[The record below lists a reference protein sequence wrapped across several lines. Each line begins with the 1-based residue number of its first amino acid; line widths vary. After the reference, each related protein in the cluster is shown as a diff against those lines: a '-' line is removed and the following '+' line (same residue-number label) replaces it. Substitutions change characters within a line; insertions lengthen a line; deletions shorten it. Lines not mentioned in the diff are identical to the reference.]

1 MCGIAG
7 FILGPEHRAA
17 AGTGGIPLDD
27 AARRAMVT
35 AMTDTMQT
43 RGPDGAGVW
52 VEGPAA
58 LGHRRLSIIDLAA
71 GSQPMLDAGGR
82 AAVTFNGEIYN
93 YRELRAELE
102 AKGFAFATG
111 SDTEV
116 ILNGWL
122 AWGESCLDRF
132 EGMFA
137 FALWDRHTRTLFA
150 ARDRYGKKPFFY
162 TLQNGVFAFASE
174 LSALRALPFL
184 RFTTGRDQL
193 AQFLAYEYCP
203 TPGSIHREAFKLPPA
218 HLLIFR
224 DGQVRTAP
232 YWTLPVPAESAGAS
246 EPELCE
252 RLVSLLDRAVERRLV
267 SDVPLGMFL
276 SGGLDSSLVA
286 ALMARHSSRVKTFSI
301 GFKEASYD
309 ESGYA
314 RMVAQRLGT
323 DHTERIL
330 DANACGSLLPEIVER
345 FDEPMSDPSI
355 VPTFLLSALTREK
368 VTVALGGDG
377 GDELFAGYE
386 TFYAMRLADWYARL
400 PRFMRAMAK
409 PLCGLLP
416 QSSGYV
422 NLRLMTRTFLDGADN
437 PPWQRTQRWL
447 TPYPPE
453 LLRGVMAGHM
463 PGQALDLSPEALFAP
478 TRALYDAY
486 PAKTPLAKSFAVFAR
501 QFLLDYILVKV
512 DRCSMMHSL
521 EVRAPLLDRD
531 VAEFVWRLPVDLKL
545 RGLCGK
551 YLLRRAAAG
560 LVPDAVL
567 RRPKRGFLIP
577 VAGWLRGV
585 LRPLMEDLLSEAA
598 LRRQGLFDPRA
609 VGRLVDEH
617 LSGRADRRRPLWTLL
632 VLQLWLRRHAPTI
645 V

>member
-7 FILGPEHRAA
+7 FILGPGHRSTPGAA
-17 AGTGGIPLDD
+17 PADET
-27 AARRAMVT
+27 ARRALVA
-35 AMTDTMQT
+35 AMADTMRT

-71 GSQPMLDAGGR
+71 GAQPMLDIGGR
-82 AAVTFNGEIYN
+82 ATVVFNGEIYN

-102 AKGFAFATG
+102 AEGLAFATG

-122 AWGESCLDRF
+122 AWGEQCLDRF

-137 FALWDRHTRTLFA
+137 FALWDRATHTLFA

-162 TLQNGVFAFASE
+162 TEQNGVFAFASE
-174 LSALRALPFL
+174 LSALRTLPFL
-184 RFTTGRDQL
+184 RLTTSRAQL
-193 AQFLAYEYCP
+193 GQFLVYEYCP
-203 TPGSIHREAFKLPPA
+203 TPATIHREACKLPPA
-218 HLLIFR
+218 HFLLHR
-224 DGQVRTAP
+224 GGVTRTAP
-232 YWTLPVPAESAGAS
+232 YWSLPVPAGKAEAS
-246 EPELCE
+246 KPELRQ
-252 RLVSLLDRAVERRLV
+252 RLLELLDQAVTRRLV
-267 SDVPLGMFL
+267 SDVPLGVFL

-286 ALMARHSSRVKTFSI
+286 ALMARHGGRIKTFSI
-301 GFKEASYD
+301 GFSEASYD
-309 ESGYA
+309 ESSYA
-314 RMVAQRLGT
+314 RLVAERIGSE
-323 DHTERIL
+323 HTERIL
-330 DANACGSLLPEIVER
+330 DANACGALLPEIVER
-345 FDEPMSDPSI
+345 LDEPMSDPSM
-355 VPTFLLSALTREK
+355 VPTYLLSQLTREK

-400 PRFMRAMAK
+400 PGFARAVAR

-416 QSSGYV
+416 QSSGYM
-422 NLRLMTRTFLDGADN
+422 NPRLMARTFLDGADN
-437 PPWQRTQRWL
+437 PAWQRTQRWL
-447 TPYPPE
+447 APFSPE
-453 LLRGVMAGHM
+453 LLRRVMPD
-463 PGQALDLSPEALFAP
+463 PGLDLSPEEVFRP
-478 TRALYDAY
+478 TRALYDSY
-486 PAKTPLAKSFAVFAR
+486 PAPTPLEKCFAVLAR

-531 VAEFVWRLPVDLKL
+531 LAEFVWRLPVNLKL
-545 RGLCGK
+545 RGLSGK
-551 YLLRRAAAG
+551 HLLRRAAVG
-560 LVPDAVL
+560 LVPEEIL

-585 LRPLMEDLLSEAA
+585 LRPLVRDLLCETA
-598 LRRQGLFDPRA
+598 LKRQGLFDPHA
-609 VGRLVDEH
+609 VARLVDEH
-617 LSGRADRRRPLWTLL
+617 MQGRADHRRPLWTML
-632 VLQLWLRRHAPTI
+632 VLQLWLRRHAPDI

>member
-1 MCGIAG
+1 VCGIAG
-7 FILGPEHRAA
+7 FILGPGFRSGVGTAPSNDELRAELVTSMT
-17 AGTGGIPLDD
+17 GTML
-27 AARRAMVT
+27 
-35 AMTDTMQT
+35 T

-58 LGHRRLSIIDLAA
+58 LGHRRLSIIDLAT
-71 GSQPMLDAGGR
+71 GTQPMRDATGHTV
-82 AAVTFNGEIYN
+82 VTFNGEIYN

-102 AKGFAFATG
+102 AKGFAFSTS

-122 AWGESCLDRF
+122 AWGEGCLDRF

-137 FALWDRHTRTLFA
+137 FALWDRTTHTLFA

-184 RFTTGRDQL
+184 RFTTGREQL

-203 TPGSIHREAFKLPPA
+203 TPSTIHREAHKLQPA
-218 HLLIFR
+218 HSLVLH
-224 DGQVRTAP
+224 DGKLRITP
-232 YWTLPVPAESAGAS
+232 YWTLPLPDETSRVS

-252 RLVSLLDRAVERRLV
+252 RLVELLDRAVQRRLV
-267 SDVPLGMFL
+267 SDVPLGVFL

-286 ALMARHSSRVKTFSI
+286 ALMARHGSRTKTFSI
-301 GFKEASYD
+301 GFHEASYD
-309 ESGYA
+309 ESRYA
-314 RMVAQRLGT
+314 RLVASRLGT
-323 DHTERIL
+323 EHHERIL
-330 DANACGSLLPEIVER
+330 DASACGALLPEIVER
-345 FDEPMSDPSI
+345 LDEPMSDPSI
-355 VPTFLLSALTREK
+355 VPTYLLSALTREH

-400 PRFMRAMAK
+400 PGCLRALAR
-409 PLCGLLP
+409 PLSSLLP

-422 NLRLMTRTFLDGADN
+422 NPRLMVRTFLDGADN
-437 PPWQRTQRWL
+437 PAWQRTQRWL
-447 TPYPPE
+447 TPFAPE
-453 LLRGVMAGHM
+453 LLRQVM
-463 PGQALDLSPEALFAP
+463 PGAGLDLSPEALFAP
-478 TRALYDAY
+478 TGTLYDAY
-486 PAKTPLAKSFAVFAR
+486 PAASPLAKCFAVFAR

-531 VAEFVWRLPVDLKL
+531 LAEFVWRLPVDMKL
-545 RGLCGK
+545 RGLKGK
-551 YLLRRAAAG
+551 FLLRSAARG
-560 LVPDAVL
+560 LVPDEVL

-585 LRPLMEDLLSEAA
+585 LKPLVQDLLCETA
-598 LRRQGLFDPRA
+598 LRRQGLFNPHA
-609 VGRLVDEH
+609 VGRLMEEH
-617 LSGRADRRRPLWTLL
+617 LSGRADHRRPLWTLL
-632 VLQLWLRRHAPTI
+632 VLQLWLRRHVPHI

>member
-7 FILGPEHRAA
+7 FILLPGGGAAPGAEDERAA
-17 AGTGGIPLDD
+17 L
-27 AARRAMVT
+27 VT
-35 AMTDTMQT
+35 AMTDTMKT

-71 GSQPMLDAGGR
+71 GAQPMLDAGGR

-122 AWGESCLDRF
+122 AWGEACLDRF

-137 FALWDRHTRTLFA
+137 FALWDRKTRTLFA

-184 RFTTGRDQL
+184 RFTTSRRQI

-203 TPGSIHREAFKLPPA
+203 TPASIHREAAKLPPA
-218 HLLIFR
+218 HFLILR
-224 DGQVRTAP
+224 EGGEPRIAP
-232 YWTLPVPAESAGAS
+232 YWTLPAPEERATAP

-252 RLVSLLDRAVERRLV
+252 RLVALLDRAVARRLV
-267 SDVPLGMFL
+267 SDVPLGVFL

-286 ALMARHSSRVKTFSI
+286 ALMARHGPVKSFSI
-301 GFKEASYD
+301 GFREASYD
-309 ESGYA
+309 ESPHA
-314 RMVAQRLGT
+314 RLVAGRIGS

-330 DANACGSLLPEIVER
+330 DADACGALLPEIVER

-355 VPTFLLSALTREK
+355 VPTYLLSKLTREK

-400 PRFMRAMAK
+400 PGFARAAAG
-409 PLCGLLP
+409 PLSGLLP

-422 NLRLMTRTFLDGADN
+422 NPRLMVRTFLDGADN
-437 PPWQRTQRWL
+437 PAWQRTQRWL
-447 TPYPPE
+447 TPFPPE
-453 LLRGVMAGHM
+453 LLRRVM
-463 PGQALDLSPEALFAP
+463 PGPGLDLSPQAVFAP
-478 TRALYDAY
+478 TRALYDAC
-486 PAKTPLAKSFAVFAR
+486 PADTPLAKSFAVFAR

-545 RGLCGK
+545 RGLKGK
-551 YLLRRAAAG
+551 HLLRRAARG
-560 LVPDAVL
+560 IVPDEIL

-585 LRPLMEDLLSEAA
+585 LRPLLLDVLSQGA
-598 LRRQGLFDPRA
+598 LKRQGLFDA
-609 VGRLVDEH
+609 QEVARLVEEH
-617 LSGRADRRRPLWTLL
+617 LSGRADHRRPLWTLL
-632 VLQLWLRRHAPTI
+632 TLSLWLNRHKPEIA
-645 V
+645 